1 MMGGVAVAVLV
12 RALVAGGP
20 GAIAAALAN
29 SLGPTAMPAC
39 LGLLYTCVIATAV
52 GSGMW
57 TWLSA
62 RYPAGQVAPFSMLVP
77 VVGILTAAVVL
88 AERPSVLELVGGAV
102 VVAGVLIGA
111 GRSQRRQADGLAT
124 EALADDSAAAKITA

>member
-1 MMGGVAVAVLV
+1 MSVVVPVPMLV
-12 RALVAGGP
+12 MSLVVEGP
-20 GAIAAALAN
+20 DAIGAALAN
-29 SLGPTAMPAC
+29 SLSPTAIPAW

-57 TWLSA
+57 TWLLA

-111 GRSQRRQADGLAT
+111 GRSQRRQAGGLAT
-124 EALADDSAAAKITA
+124 EPLADDSAAAKITA